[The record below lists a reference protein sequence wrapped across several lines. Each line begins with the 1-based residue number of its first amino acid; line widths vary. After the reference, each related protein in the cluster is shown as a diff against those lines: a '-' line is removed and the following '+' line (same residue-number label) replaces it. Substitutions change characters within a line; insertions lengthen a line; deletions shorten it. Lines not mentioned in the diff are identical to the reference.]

1 MIVEDCATKLYI
13 GMTRAKKS
21 QNPQWDE
28 SFKFDFCS
36 ANSIEIRIIHK
47 KFGFDKDIGIA
58 VIDVLKVKSSEKFA
72 VPIKPLTEEDFTGVV
87 YVSIK
92 FAFPNPEEK
101 KGNSLY
107 LFATATFEPP
117 LDVPPEAPMPVKFKC
132 LAYDKDNKSFMIFDD
147 MNYGFEKIISSGNKR
162 VFTGNG
168 FSQVYI
174 LLREELNHHRVLFL
188 VQSDNYDG
196 IVTINLGMKYLY
208 VYQGHVGPDVCYS
221 EDKYKAFKS
230 FSVEIGTG
238 QYVTSPIHLS
248 YKLGISV
255 VVTKVHDNDI
265 MMLNP
270 GEDPYAFEYNVALR
284 LSKKDHIIR
293 RNIVSS
299 FNQMYLFPYLLQKSN
314 NLRLVMPTRRHH
326 CIPNA
331 YVFDSTGSCIFGDE
345 KLSDSKDNPI
355 FLLKKSF
362 FVNLYAYTKEYSAQ
376 MVYELN
382 INLGKFSEPGTTIFV
397 IGEIILA
404 PSGSTNIDNIHN
416 MPFLLIGDDDNDISF
431 GKFPVLYREV
441 RNHAYIT
448 PKKVY
453 PEILFSLSFVNGE
466 WIYTPINGK
475 LQDLEKE
482 TVKQACS
489 CLLQL

>member
-1 MIVEDCATKLYI
+1 
-13 GMTRAKKS
+13 
-21 QNPQWDE
+21 
-28 SFKFDFCS
+28 
-36 ANSIEIRIIHK
+36 
-47 KFGFDKDIGIA
+47 
-58 VIDVLKVKSSEKFA
+58 
-72 VPIKPLTEEDFTGVV
+72 
-87 YVSIK
+87 
-92 FAFPNPEEK
+92 
-101 KGNSLY
+101 
-107 LFATATFEPP
+107 
-117 LDVPPEAPMPVKFKC
+117 MPVKFKC

-230 FSVEIGTG
+230 FSVEIGSG

-299 FNQMYLFPYLLQKSN
+299 FNQVALFPYLLQKSN
-314 NLRLVMPTRRHH
+314 NIRFVTIERKYR

-331 YVFDSTGSCIFGDE
+331 YVFNSSGSCIFGNEKISENIDE
-345 KLSDSKDNPI
+345 PI
-355 FLLKKSF
+355 YL
-362 FVNLYAYTKEYSAQ
+362 VQNLYSVNKYPFTR
-376 MVYELN
+376 ELRTTSTYCLH
-382 INLGKFSEPGTTIFV
+382 INLEKFSEPGTTIF
-397 IGEIILA
+397 ITGEHQ
-404 PSGSTNIDNIHN
+404 SYQKSSTIDDDTN
-416 MPFLLIGDDDNDISF
+416 MYYLLIGDNDNDISY
-431 GKFPVLYREV
+431 GKFPVIHFKLH
-441 RNHAYIT
+441 NQAYIR

-453 PEILFSLSFVNGE
+453 PVLLFSLSFTNGE
-466 WIYTPINGK
+466 WIYTPINAK
-475 LQDLEKE
+475 LENLKKD
-482 TVKQACS
+482 VIVIF
-489 CLLQL
+489 